1 MAHRY
6 RLSSLLNLV
15 VLICFLLWISTLEG
29 GADILGGLG
38 FWLLAGLLLLFALLR
53 IWSYVLGTLGERQRK
68 NVADQTAKGDK

>member
-1 MAHRY
+1 MAHRN

-38 FWLLAGLLLLFALLR
+38 FWLLAGLLLFALLR

-68 NVADQTAKGDK
+68 SVADQTANGDK